1 MLLSFDKYQNA
12 LIIGVLLLYILNTIF
27 IQSNVFSIILFVLF
41 VLFQFLRLR
50 KNIQKLT
57 FMQIGIIIMTFIGT
71 IALLV
76 FVFMSL
82 NHLDGTRVISFS
94 DTSMFI
100 IQITLIVLF
109 LLPLTTGIHK
119 LYLRFTQNKA

>member
-1 MLLSFDKYQNA
+1 MLLSFDKYQNV
-12 LIIGVLLLYILNTIF
+12 LIIGVLLLYILNTVF
-27 IQSNVFSIILFVLF
+27 IQSNLFSVILFVLF

-50 KNIQKLT
+50 KNIQKLSL
-57 FMQIGIIIMTFIGT
+57 MQIGIIITIFIGT

-76 FVFMSL
+76 FVFMWL
-82 NHLDGTRVISFS
+82 NHLDSTGVISFS

-100 IQITLIVLF
+100 IQIALIVLF

-119 LYLRFTQNKA
+119 LYLRFTHRKA

>member
-12 LIIGVLLLYILNTIF
+12 LIIGVLLLYILITVF

-82 NHLDGTRVISFS
+82 NHLDGTGVISFS

>member
-1 MLLSFDKYQNA
+1 MLLSFDKYQNV
-12 LIIGVLLLYILNTIF
+12 LIIGVLLLYILNTVF
-27 IQSNVFSIILFVLF
+27 IQSNLFSIILFVLF

-50 KNIQKLT
+50 KNIQKLSL
-57 FMQIGIIIMTFIGT
+57 MQIGIIIMIFIGT

-76 FVFMSL
+76 FVFMWL
-82 NHLDGTRVISFS
+82 NHLDSTGVISFS

-100 IQITLIVLF
+100 IQIALILLF

-119 LYLRFTQNKA
+119 LYLRFTHSKA

>member
-1 MLLSFDKYQNA
+1 MLLSFDKYQNV
-12 LIIGVLLLYILNTIF
+12 LIIGVLLLYILNTVF
-27 IQSNVFSIILFVLF
+27 IQSNLFSIILFVLF

-50 KNIQKLT
+50 KNIQKLSL
-57 FMQIGIIIMTFIGT
+57 MQIGIIITIFIGT

-76 FVFMSL
+76 FVFMWL
-82 NHLDGTRVISFS
+82 NHLDSTGVISFS

-100 IQITLIVLF
+100 IQIALIVLF

-119 LYLRFTQNKA
+119 LYLRFTHRKA